1 MSQIS
6 AHQDSQPVL
15 DWIPRESVG
24 RPSPMKIASDKLGR
38 DSAAHCTCGL
48 AYRQLAP
55 LSLTFNVV
63 GNIDFALPQQ
73 HCRKG
78 TIVVLIALAFLRGL
92 GTNRVG
98 VRSETSHVPPP
109 KSKPADTSS
118 WPKGGLTGT
127 RASTSHPQRK

>member
-24 RPSPMKIASDKLGR
+24 RQLPMKIASDKLGR

-55 LSLTFNVV
+55 LPLPFNAV
-63 GNIDFALPQQ
+63 GTTDFALPQL
-73 HCRKG
+73 HCREG
-78 TIVVLIALAFLRGL
+78 MTVVLIALA
-92 GTNRVG
+92 
-98 VRSETSHVPPP
+98 S
-109 KSKPADTSS
+109 D
-118 WPKGGLTGT
+118 
-127 RASTSHPQRK
+127 